1 MHAIHSYFER
11 QMENIEWLFANFD
24 GWNEQAKNPFVKK
37 TFPASS
43 PLNWLALT
51 SQMDCVFCSK
61 ENHLAVATTID
72 ILKTSPP
79 RLLSCPSL
87 LQTDGGML
95 RRNII
100 MFVTKGYKTLQHN
113 FFVFVNCVQKVTDSF
128 ELWHVQSLRSYFLQ
142 FNLFLGQK
150 M

>member
-61 ENHLAVATTID
+61 GNHLAVAI
-72 ILKTSPP
+72 TSTFWKRRHRVSSHDP
-79 RLLSCPSL
+79 L
-87 LQTDGGML
+87 LQTEGGM